1 MVKKANGKWRMC
13 IDFTDLNKAHPKD
26 SYSFPRINQL
36 VDSTAGHQLLS
47 LWTCSRGTTRLR
59 WTRQTRRRR
68 PSSQAKVCFEVYV
81 DDMLVKS
88 AEETQHLDDLQ
99 ETFDTLR

>member
-1 MVKKANGKWRMC
+1 MVKKVNGKWRMC
-13 IDFTDLNKAHPKD
+13 IDFIDLNKAHPKD
-26 SYSFPRINQL
+26 RYSFPRINQL

-47 LWTCSRGTTRLR
+47 LWTRSRGTTRLR

-81 DDMLVKS
+81 DDMLVKG